1 MVMKV
6 TAQPQREFRIVAAGL
21 FKATC
26 LQLLDEVCEN
36 RNLSIIVTKRGK
48 PVGQLIGS
56 PEGLKLTGPT
66 VQGSAQAIDEIPS
79 LQAEASAVV
88 EEHRKKKK
96 DKKKKHK

>member
-1 MVMKV
+1 MVMK
-6 TAQPQREFRIVAAGL
+6 TIPQPEREFRIVPAGL

-26 LQLLDEVCEN
+26 LQLLDEVLEN

-48 PVGQLIGS
+48 PVGQLTGS
-56 PEGLKLTGPT
+56 PEGLKLSGPT
-66 VQGSAQAIDEIPS
+66 VQLSAQAIDEISSPP
-79 LQAEASAVV
+79 AEASAVV

>member
-1 MVMKV
+1 MKPS
-6 TAQPQREFRIVAAGL
+6 TPPQREFRVIAAGV

-26 LQLLDEVCEN
+26 LQLLDEVHEN

-48 PVGQLIGS
+48 PVGQLMCP
-56 PEGLKLTGPT
+56 PEGIELTGPT
-66 VQGSAQAIDEIPS
+66 VIS
-79 LQAEASAVV
+79 LQAQATAAF

>member
-1 MVMKV
+1 MVMK
-6 TAQPQREFRIVAAGL
+6 TADKVQREFRVIAAGV

-26 LQLLDEVCEN
+26 LQLLDEVHKN

-48 PVGQLIGS
+48 PIGQLIGP
-56 PEGLKLTGPT
+56 PEGIRLTGPT
-66 VQGSAQAIDEIPS
+66 VVAEDISPDTIKL
-79 LQAEASAVV
+79 LQAEAKVAF